1 MRFCAQCGE
10 AVTAADAF
18 CTSCGHR
25 LAPPPPSTDQLAK
38 ILGEQADAAEQA
50 ADQSA
55 AAPLVASTLSAGPAG
70 PVAAAPA
77 PSAPASPGIDGAA
90 LPPAPPASP
99 APPAPAAP
107 PAGVEAAGIAA
118 AEMPPAGTSAPIVPP
133 ASALPPAAPS
143 AAAVALSA
151 RTEQLRR
158 LALRSREGLTSRPVL
173 GAAAAGAAA
182 VVGPFLVF
190 WGLIGLAMSR
200 SELGQVSDT
209 SAIAALNASGLLGM
223 GLGVPM
229 TGEVA
234 GSVKSFGSGG
244 VQASSSIMLLT
255 LTLLLAVVLAVAV
268 RVAQRSVAATP
279 QQAPA
284 LGLIS
289 AGAFA
294 IGSVLLVVVSR
305 VNQAV
310 EVPELG
316 SVSVASGVDPL
327 RSALSALVLGAAVAS
342 VSWWHVA
349 ADRADRRIRDR
360 IKRLPADWYRAVA
373 LALPIVALPVLLGS
387 VIVVVASAYRVAT
400 SSSDLPVGGF
410 SLGVAFVLAVVNA
423 AVLAGG
429 ALIGGSLFASAG
441 AAAATLASGSVRF
454 GLISGGL
461 PTRIVVLCVTSLVLM
476 VLLLGL
482 RTGLR
487 SAPRRLS
494 GAVAWRTVA
503 LVAGCWFVLAKFVR
517 VTVDVNASGSL
528 PPLLAREL
536 LGTSSI
542 GASMHT
548 NAGLGYPSILV
559 GSLVFTL
566 LVLVCGWLLTP
577 QVAGLAPRW
586 ALRLAGSGIDA
597 GWVPLLQAAAAQR
610 GESALPVA
618 AVAPD
623 TNDTPTAQVAQAAA
637 VAAAPVDPT
646 APVAPDAQSLP
657 DTPAV
662 QAEPVRTSEPV
673 PASQPIPVAEA
684 AAPQPLATQL
694 TMVDP
699 RARLALLVCGALLAL
714 GVLGLGAKA
723 AYGRLIATP
732 TNAAAGYLDA
742 VAAKDAAAALGRL
755 DPASKRDLD
764 TTLLT
769 SQAMGEL
776 PKYTLTEISA
786 DDDHATI
793 RVAFEQNGVANGSVP
808 TNLLLHRTDGPAG
821 TPVWHVTNGLGSL
834 GVDAGSGVDPAS
846 VTVNGVPA
854 SSGQHPAFPGRYT
867 ASGKSLPLSAVKED
881 SSFVGVG
888 SRSSLSVGAVIP
900 EQYTKAIET
909 AIKAHVDE
917 CVAKGRSEAPGCPFS
932 TYGSY
937 SSLTWS
943 VTQYPVVQATL
954 DQNVIRVR
962 SQQDGQVA
970 YTGVGAYASSA
981 SRGTDRFGINGTVS
995 WDGKA
1000 ESPIR
1005 FTPDH

>member
-1 MRFCAQCGE
+1 M
-10 AVTAADAF
+10 
-18 CTSCGHR
+18 
-25 LAPPPPSTDQLAK
+25 
-38 ILGEQADAAEQA
+38 
-50 ADQSA
+50 
-55 AAPLVASTLSAGPAG
+55 
-70 PVAAAPA
+70 
-77 PSAPASPGIDGAA
+77 
-90 LPPAPPASP
+90 
-99 APPAPAAP
+99 
-107 PAGVEAAGIAA
+107 
-118 AEMPPAGTSAPIVPP
+118 
-133 ASALPPAAPS
+133 
-143 AAAVALSA
+143 
-151 RTEQLRR
+151 
-158 LALRSREGLTSRPVL
+158 
-173 GAAAAGAAA
+173 
-182 VVGPFLVF
+182 
-190 WGLIGLAMSR
+190 
-200 SELGQVSDT
+200 
-209 SAIAALNASGLLGM
+209 
-223 GLGVPM
+223 
-229 TGEVA
+229 
-234 GSVKSFGSGG
+234 KSFGSGG

-723 AYGRLIATP
+723 AYGSLIATP

-937 SSLTWS
+937 SSLTWT